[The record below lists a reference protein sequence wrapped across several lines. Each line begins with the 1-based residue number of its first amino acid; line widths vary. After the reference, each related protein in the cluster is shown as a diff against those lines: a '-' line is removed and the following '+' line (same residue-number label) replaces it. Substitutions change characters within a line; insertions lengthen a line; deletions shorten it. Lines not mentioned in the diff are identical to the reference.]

1 MVKPPLHITTRKGVP
16 YHKLS
21 KLDRATLEKII
32 EQDPVDWAELNFY
45 VEDSCDPITGE
56 EFGPGPIQLAPF
68 QKRIIRAALERDGLG
83 RFLWNTVI
91 YSAPKKSGKT
101 RISAMVASWLAKTSE
116 AYAEIYLA
124 ANDGSQ
130 SEDRLLS
137 AVKKAVD
144 LSPALSKWKSTR
156 GKVILPSG
164 AFVEAIPVDPTGQA
178 GSNPVGVFWSELW
191 GYAIAHKQRLFTEMT
206 LSPVRRG
213 RSIRWV
219 DTYAGY
225 SGESPVLEN
234 LYEQTVV
241 DGECHPDFLDLPVYI
256 NKPARIFC
264 YWDHEPRMPWQLG
277 ELGRIYY
284 AQEEAILPPHEF
296 LRLHKN
302 MWVTSSE
309 AFIEPEWWKA
319 CREDNLGIET
329 LDPFEPLIIAMDAAT
344 SDDCFAIVGTTR
356 HPDEARYDTDV
367 AVRYTATWTAPKGG
381 KINFA
386 EPEEE
391 LEWLCENYNVV
402 VVTYD
407 EYQLHDMTSRLRQ
420 KGIAYFKPFSQMGR
434 RIESDTDLRRLIL
447 RRGIAHDGDETLT
460 QHIINCAAKLNKED
474 KRLRM
479 VKKTQSKKID
489 AAVALSMSAY
499 ECLRLNL

>member
-1 MVKPPLHITTRKGVP
+1 
-16 YHKLS
+16 
-21 KLDRATLEKII
+21 
-32 EQDPVDWAELNFY
+32 
-45 VEDSCDPITGE
+45 
-56 EFGPGPIQLAPF
+56 
-68 QKRIIRAALERDGLG
+68 
-83 RFLWNTVI
+83 
-91 YSAPKKSGKT
+91 
-101 RISAMVASWLAKTSE
+101 MVASWLAKTSE

-241 DGECHPDFLDLPVYI
+241 DGE
-256 NKPARIFC
+256 
-264 YWDHEPRMPWQLG
+264 
-277 ELGRIYY
+277 
-284 AQEEAILPPHEF
+284 